1 MVWPAPYDRTNTFYL
16 SGKTWQAVLDTAVS
30 ESQGYY
36 QLAHQ
41 YIAAVLN
48 IASGAGV
55 PAGVQAVIDD
65 ANTWLTNYP
74 PSACTAKG
82 SCGIQKDLAAILD
95 SYNRGLYPGGPLHCS
110 E

>member
-1 MVWPAPYDRTNTFYL
+1 MLSERGERALGFFHLGTGLWLIYLTF
-16 SGKTWQAVLDTAVS
+16 
-30 ESQGYY
+30 
-36 QLAHQ
+36 
-41 YIAAVLN
+41 AAVLN